1 MAQENM
7 EDWDQSPMVSMET
20 IKVVYKY
27 MKKKK
32 ILDSPKGVE
41 TYEIVANFI
50 GWPVIIIQFLFIFF
64 LIYYICNIL
73 NILKKRQILLLIQ
86 SQEIIY
92 NPLSLILYISCLLR
106 KKLKPCPL
114 DTSDSPP
121 N

>member
-32 ILDSPKGVE
+32 IIDSTKGVE
-41 TYEIVANFI
+41 TSEIVANLI

-64 LIYYICNIL
+64 LD
-73 NILKKRQILLLIQ
+73 LLYL
-86 SQEIIY
+86 
-92 NPLSLILYISCLLR
+92 
-106 KKLKPCPL
+106 
-114 DTSDSPP
+114 
-121 N
+121 